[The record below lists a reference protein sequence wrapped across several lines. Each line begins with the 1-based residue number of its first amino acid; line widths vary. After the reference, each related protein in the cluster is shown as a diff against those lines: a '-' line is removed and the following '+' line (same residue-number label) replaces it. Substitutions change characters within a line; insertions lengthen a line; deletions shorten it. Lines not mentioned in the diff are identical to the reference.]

1 MLNIEIPENI
11 VQAIKLPDKEVKKRL
26 IKILAAKLYEEGIL
40 GIGKARELAGLSK
53 IEFYSLLKEENIC
66 LNYDKEE
73 LELDLTQIEDWKK

>member
-11 VQAIKLPDKEVKKRL
+11 VQAIKLPNKEVKKRL
-26 IKILAAKLYEEGIL
+26 MKILAAKLYEEGIL

-53 IEFYSLLKEENIC
+53 IEFYSLLKEENIY

>member
-26 IKILAAKLYEEGIL
+26 MKILAAKLYEEGIL

-53 IEFYSLLKEENIC
+53 IEFYSLLKEENIY